1 MRDHYKHEKKKNIVN
16 MKYKMCRNELVY
28 KFYKN
33 KISLS
38 IDKLT
43 NIKKG
48 IIYKIMINIIAN

>member
-1 MRDHYKHEKKKNIVN
+1 
-16 MKYKMCRNELVY
+16 MCRNELVY